1 MSLTIE
7 PIQQLISAVET
18 ADSADRLLDTVKAL
32 AATESEGAIPTLIKV
47 LGYNNP
53 GAAVAAVDGLIA
65 IGDAT
70 VPWLLQSLDDYNYG
84 ARAWAIRVFA
94 GIGEPITL
102 DLLLRAASTDFSLS
116 VRRAAAR
123 GLGFIRWQKMSP
135 TEVLPAQLRVLET
148 LLLVSQDG
156 EWVVRYAAVVGLAS
170 LYEAIVPNRP
180 DLAVKIGQRCQE
192 IATTDTEMVVR
203 ARVKR
208 SPYLGLGN
216 CI

>member
-18 ADSADRLLDTVKAL
+18 ADSADQLLDTVKAL
-32 AATESEGAIPTLIKV
+32 AATKSEGAIPTLIKV

-65 IGDAT
+65 IGEAT
-70 VPWLLQSLDDYNYG
+70 VPLLLQSLDDYNYG

-123 GLGFIRWQKMSP
+123 GLGFIRWQKMLP
-135 TEVLPAQLRVLET
+135 TEVLPAQLRSLET
-148 LLLVSQDG
+148 LLLASQDG

-170 LYEAIVPNRP
+170 LYEAIVSDRPN
-180 DLAVKIGQRCQE
+180 LAVKIRQRCQE

-208 SPYLGLGN
+208 NPYLLA
-216 CI
+216 

>member
-7 PIQQLISAVET
+7 PIQQLIIAVET
-18 ADSADRLLDTVKAL
+18 ADSADRLLDAVKAL
-32 AATESEGAIPTLIKV
+32 ATTNDESAIPTLIKV

-65 IGDAT
+65 IGEAT
-70 VPWLLQSLDDYNYG
+70 VPLLLQSLDDYNYG

-102 DLLLRAASTDFSLS
+102 NLLLRAASTDFSLS

-135 TEVLPAQLRVLET
+135 AEVLPARLQVLET
-148 LLLVSQDG
+148 LLLASQDG

-170 LYEAIVPNRP
+170 LSETIVSDSP
-180 DLAVKIGQRCQE
+180 DLKAKIEQRCRE
-192 IATTDTEMVVR
+192 IATTDPEMVVR
-203 ARVKR
+203 ARVRR
-208 SPYLGLGN
+208 SGILSR
-216 CI
+216 